1 MAASDSYAAA
11 GLKIGATNHPCEPD
25 SITLNGDL
33 TVDELRT
40 AGELKTSLAVV
51 TKKRPQIEAGLFN
64 VGALAALDDIAT
76 AGTVQAFWRQ
86 REKDATFAAT
96 YLSASFTAGILFP
109 VSLTGGPDRKALLTV
124 RALGS
129 FTTGTAYTIAS
140 DTNTVPAVT
149 GAYYPKHIVV
159 GGDTILNLAELS
171 VNWEHDVQDDNQLE
185 PTYYVVHGIAMSGT
199 ARILDIAKALTKAR
213 LEDGVKEA
221 TLDVVFED
229 RGPAAGADVTVSL
242 GNAFVEARIEGN
254 EATLSFRDV
263 V

>member
-1 MAASDSYAAA
+1 MAASDSYAVA

-64 VGALAALDDIAT
+64 VGALTALDTIAS
-76 AGTVQAFWRQ
+76 AGPVQAFWRQ
-86 REKDATFAAT
+86 REKDATFAAA
-96 YLSASFTAGILFP
+96 YLSAKFTKGIIFP

-129 FTTGTAYTIAS
+129 FVAGTAYTIAAE
-140 DTNTVPAVT
+140 TNTVPAVT
-149 GAYYPKHIVV
+149 LAYYPKHIIV
-159 GGDTILNLAELS
+159 GADTILNLAELS

-185 PTYYVVHGIAMSGT
+185 PAYYVVHGIAMTGT
-199 ARILDIAKALTKAR
+199 ARILDIASALNTSR
-213 LEDGVKEA
+213 LQNGVKET
-221 TLDVVFED
+221 TLDIVFED
-229 RGPAAGADVTVSL
+229 RGPATGPDVTVSL
-242 GNAFVEARIEGN
+242 GNAFVETRIEGN
-254 EATLSFRDV
+254 EATVSFRDV